1 MRLFSLGKNEG
12 GAPWRRRCVYIYCK
26 YERRSCEVIMR
37 LGVLRPF
44 VRRPVIHF
52 FPFMRGKNGRRR
64 VGCSILISSLPA
76 KATWIQL
83 TPHSLTPLLARCRYP
98 HHVRGRDAE
107 RDGRGKYLVARERVT
122 QRCQRSSEDGNPSD
136 PSPCPYANVIFLI
149 GQSEVMM

>member
-52 FPFMRGKNGRRR
+52 FPFMRGKNNGRRR
-64 VGCSILISSLPA
+64 VGCSILISSLRA

-83 TPHSLTPLLARCRYP
+83 TPHSLLSLGVVTHIMYA
-98 HHVRGRDAE
+98 D
-107 RDGRGKYLVARERVT
+107 VT
-122 QRCQRSSEDGNPSD
+122 QNETEGGNISLPENASLKGVKGARRMGI
-136 PSPCPYANVIFLI
+136 PLI
-149 GQSEVMM
+149 PLHVHMQM

>member
-12 GAPWRRRCVYIYCK
+12 GAPWRRLGGVTAFISK

-64 VGCSILISSLPA
+64 VGCSILISSLSLPA
-76 KATWIQL
+76 KATWIQ
-83 TPHSLTPLLARCRYP
+83 LTPLLARCRYP
-98 HHVRGRDAE
+98 HHVRGRDAD
-107 RDGRGKYLVARERVT
+107 RDGRGKYLVARELVARHSKVSKELRT
-122 QRCQRSSEDGNPSD
+122 CRGWESSD
-136 PSPCPYANVIFLI
+136 PSPVSARVHM
-149 GQSEVMM
+149 QM

>member
-1 MRLFSLGKNEG
+1 MRAAPLGG
-12 GAPWRRRCVYIYCK
+12 VAAFISK

-83 TPHSLTPLLARCRYP
+83 TPLLARCRYP

-122 QRCQRSSEDGNPSD
+122 QRCQRSSGRVEDGIPQI
-136 PSPCPYANVIFLI
+136 PLRPCPYANVIFLI